1 MSDLFLDGDIT
12 YIEQGTE
19 FAYSHEWNS
28 FFNQIELW
36 HHYRMRYL
44 CILTTTQ
51 NLELVSR
58 WTNTDNDEKFKNQ
71 EERNKKLLNK
81 TWETTRKLRWKFFVA
96 VYSHFLGR
104 LWTFSS
110 YNDSDRSFKTF
121 RTIHPLFRKFNEK
134 FESYYVVLFTQGP
147 LLRWSNYSDG
157 CLYH

>member
-71 EERNKKLLNK
+71 EERRHKKLINK

-110 YNDSDRSFKTF
+110 YNDSDRSFKTLV
-121 RTIHPLFRKFNEK
+121 RPLGPSIHCFANLTKN
-134 FESYYVVLFTQGP
+134 
-147 LLRWSNYSDG
+147 LRVIT
-157 CLYH
+157 